1 MDQKRSSLLKRIPK
15 FLYFED
21 CFRGSDGYKRMAKK
35 VELPPP
41 PEPGNM
47 WNCSALLNRE
57 QEQLLFRKY
66 NYLKYR
72 TVLTVVGCRWQSVM
86 EDPALMEAKITKLAK
101 HRVKLAE
108 RFLSESE
115 EVRNTI
121 VRSNVRLVV
130 RPVSRQE
137 SGDTVRREELISDA
151 CAHVMKA
158 VEKFDYRRGFR
169 FSTYCVNVIQN
180 NLRRDFLTEMNRL
193 RRFGGE
199 DDEKNPS
206 IYLDRPDTR
215 KYAHEFVNQ
224 AVTTLEPRQKRV
236 LEGLFGINREK
247 VMLMDM
253 ATEIGVSRKT
263 VRKIRD
269 KALAALSEIPCDFPE
284 C

>member
-1 MDQKRSSLLKRIPK
+1 
-15 FLYFED
+15 
-21 CFRGSDGYKRMAKK
+21 MAKK

-72 TVLTVVGCRWQSVM
+72 TVLAVVGNNWRSVM
-86 EDPALMEAKITKLAK
+86 EDPAAMEAKISRMSSD
-101 HRVKLAE
+101 RVKLAE
-108 RFLSESE
+108 RFISESE

-158 VEKFDYRRGFR
+158 VERFDYRRGFR

-180 NLRRDFLTEMNRL
+180 NLRRDFLTERNRL
-193 RRFGGE
+193 RKFGGE
-199 DDEKNPS
+199 EDEKNPS
-206 IYLDRPDTR
+206 VYWDTPDTR
-215 KYAHEFVNQ
+215 KYAHEFVHG
-224 AVTTLEPRQKRV
+224 AIATLEPRQRRV
-236 LEGLFGINREK
+236 LEGLFGIDRER
-247 VMLMDM
+247 VFLQDV
-253 ATEIGVSRKT
+253 AAELGISRNT
-263 VRKIRD
+263 VVKIRD

-284 C
+284 R